1 MTFFAQKL
9 LLILKRNCVKE
20 QTLVTLKKVCM
31 TTREHILFTLKSNK
45 NRLMKFG
52 IRNVG
57 LFGSYGRN
65 EQSVESDIDLLVD
78 FEPEKENFD
87 NLMAVYD
94 LLEKIFKNEKVEVVT
109 MNGLSPYIGPS
120 ILKEVQYV

>member
-1 MTFFAQKL
+1 
-9 LLILKRNCVKE
+9 
-20 QTLVTLKKVCM
+20 M
-31 TTREHILFTLKSNK
+31 TTREHILMTLKSNK
-45 NRLMKFG
+45 NRLKKFG

-65 EQSVESDIDLLVD
+65 EQSDKSDIDLLID
-78 FEPEKENFD
+78 FEPEEENFD

-94 LLEKIFKNEKVEVVT
+94 FFEKIFKNEKVEVVT

>member
-1 MTFFAQKL
+1 M
-9 LLILKRNCVKE
+9 
-20 QTLVTLKKVCM
+20 
-31 TTREHILFTLKSNK
+31 TLKSNK
-45 NRLMKFG
+45 NRLKKFG

-65 EQSVESDIDLLVD
+65 EQTDKSDIDLLID
-78 FEPEKENFD
+78 FEPEEENFD

-94 LLEKIFKNEKVEVVT
+94 FFEKIFKNEKVEVVT

>member
-1 MTFFAQKL
+1 
-9 LLILKRNCVKE
+9 
-20 QTLVTLKKVCM
+20 M
-31 TTREHILFTLKSNK
+31 TTREHILFMLKSNK
-45 NRLMKFG
+45 NRLMKLG

-87 NLMAVYD
+87 NLIAVYD

>member
-1 MTFFAQKL
+1 ML
-9 LLILKRNCVKE
+9 PLILKRNCVKE
-20 QTLVTLKKVCM
+20 QSFVTLKKVCM

-45 NRLMKFG
+45 NRLKKFG

-65 EQSVESDIDLLVD
+65 EQSDKSDIDLLVD

-94 LLEKIFKNEKVEVVT
+94 IFEKIFKNEKVEVVT

>member
-1 MTFFAQKL
+1 
-9 LLILKRNCVKE
+9 
-20 QTLVTLKKVCM
+20 M

-65 EQSVESDIDLLVD
+65 EQSVESDIGVLVD
-78 FEPEKENFD
+78 IEPEKENFD

>member
-1 MTFFAQKL
+1 
-9 LLILKRNCVKE
+9 
-20 QTLVTLKKVCM
+20 M

>member
-1 MTFFAQKL
+1 
-9 LLILKRNCVKE
+9 
-20 QTLVTLKKVCM
+20 M
-31 TTREHILFTLKSNK
+31 TTREHILFTLKTNK
-45 NRLMKFG
+45 NRLKEFG
-52 IRNVG
+52 IRKVG
-57 LFGSYGRN
+57 LFGSYRRN
-65 EQSVESDIDLLVD
+65 EQSDKSDIDLLVD

-94 LLEKIFKNEKVEVVT
+94 FLERTFKNEKVEVVT